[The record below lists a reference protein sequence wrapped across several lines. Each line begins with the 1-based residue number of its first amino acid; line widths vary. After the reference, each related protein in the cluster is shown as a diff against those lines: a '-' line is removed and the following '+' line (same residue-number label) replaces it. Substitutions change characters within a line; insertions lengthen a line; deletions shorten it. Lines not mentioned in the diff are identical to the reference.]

1 MNEDFGP
8 GGVLPKNEP
17 PINRFTRTP
26 PQFETQIINAEP
38 GSLRILQRNEPVVFE
53 ARTTDEP
60 SVVATG
66 NFRRS
71 PGMWVKC
78 EVEDLPCWAIVDT
91 GASTSLI
98 SRHMAS
104 LVGKPVNPHPHH
116 LLAPIGHVMPIDGKM
131 LAEVTFGNHKSTDEF
146 IVVDE
151 LYPHELIGLR
161 FLCDN
166 KCQVDIESES
176 LKIRIRDQA
185 ETTVP
190 LYVGDRLEPPTDEKA
205 CVLQTEN
212 EIEEPVVSNE
222 VLEKNDED
230 VNEVVELAASDLQD
244 SQIKE
249 KLSSLI
255 GIHPDVFALA
265 KNPHGTTIG
274 TEHFLDTNDNP
285 PFKIAPYKVAPY
297 KLPAVQEEIKEML
310 DKGVIVPSRS
320 PYSIPIVMVSK
331 EDGKNR
337 MCIDYRKLN
346 EITTKDAYPLPRIGQ
361 TIDALQGAGYF
372 LSLVLASGYWKLLVA
387 ETDRH
392 TTAFCTPEAGL

>member
-8 GGVLPKNEP
+8 GGVFPKNEP
-17 PINRFTRTP
+17 PPNRFARNP
-26 PQFETQIINAEP
+26 PFETQISNAEP
-38 GSLRILQRNEPVVFE
+38 GSLRILQRNEPVVIE
-53 ARTTDEP
+53 AKNTDEP

-78 EVEDLPCWAIVDT
+78 EVGDLPCWAIVDT

-98 SRHMAS
+98 GRHMAS
-104 LVGKPVNPHPHH
+104 LVGKPLNPHPHR
-116 LLAPIGHVMPIDGKM
+116 LLGPIGNVMPIDGKM
-131 LAEVTFGNHKSTDEF
+131 LAEVTFGKHKSTDEF

-151 LYPHELIGLR
+151 LYPHVLIGLK

-166 KCQVDIESES
+166 KCQVDIENET

-185 ETTVP
+185 ETTIP
-190 LYVGDRLEPPTDEKA
+190 LYVGDRLEPPTDERA
-205 CVLQTEN
+205 CVLQTED

-230 VNEVVELAASDLQD
+230 VNEIVELAASDLQD

-255 GIHPDVFALA
+255 GIYRDVVALG
-265 KNPHGTTIG
+265 KDPLGTAIG
-274 TEHFLDTNDNP
+274 TELFIDTNDNP

-297 KLPAVQEEIKEML
+297 KLPAVQEEIEEML
-310 DKGVIVPSRS
+310 DKGVIVPSKS
-320 PYSIPIVMVSK
+320 PYSSPIVMVPK
-331 EDGKNR
+331 KDGTNR
-337 MCIDYRKLN
+337 MCID
-346 EITTKDAYPLPRIGQ
+346 
-361 TIDALQGAGYF
+361 
-372 LSLVLASGYWKLLVA
+372 
-387 ETDRH
+387 
-392 TTAFCTPEAGL
+392 